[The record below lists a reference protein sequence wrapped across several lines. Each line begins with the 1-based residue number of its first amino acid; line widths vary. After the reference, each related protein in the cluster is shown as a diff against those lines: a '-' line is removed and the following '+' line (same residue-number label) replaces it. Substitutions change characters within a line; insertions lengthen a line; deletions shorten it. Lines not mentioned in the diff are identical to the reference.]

1 MGKDNRRKK
10 IHFYYPNG
18 SATEDSLLQAKSAM
32 LIYYNEPSIWS
43 KIALMWLRK
52 YYGSSLIMSST

>member
-18 SATEDSLLQAKSAM
+18 SATEEDYLFPAKGAM
-32 LIYYNEPSIWS
+32 LIHYNEPPIWS
-43 KIALMWLRK
+43 KIALM
-52 YYGSSLIMSST
+52 